1 MLARANNMGVV
12 RKLER
17 GVKYLPLT
25 NAFAFE

>member
-1 MLARANNMGVV
+1 MLVRANNMGVV

-17 GVKYLPLT
+17 ERKYLPLT